1 MKSVTG
7 TKSTRGLPAA
17 SKLSLR
23 SGYLSVASPPER
35 TRFRFSATFAALRH
49 PNYRL
54 WFFGQLVSLVGTWM
68 QSTAQGFLV
77 YELTTSP
84 AYLGYVGFAAGVPT
98 WLFTLYGGLI
108 ADRVPRR
115 TLLILTQSFMMM
127 LAGILAFLTFAG
139 SVQAWH
145 IILLAFL
152 LGTVNAFDAPA
163 RLAFILELVPREDLT
178 NAVALNSTMF
188 NAATAVGP
196 AVAGMAYAAFG
207 PAWCFTIN
215 ALSFIAVILALMRM
229 QLKSPP
235 IKAARGRAMEDIRQG
250 FHFVRSDPIVRTL
263 VMYLAAVSF
272 LGMGFV
278 TLMPAWAVKVLG
290 GGATTNGWLQSA
302 RGIGALCGALLT
314 AALSQRALRGK
325 LITIGTF
332 AFPLALFG
340 FALIRWL
347 PLSLAA
353 LVVIG
358 LSLMIYMNN
367 SNSMVQ
373 TQTPDELRGRVLSI
387 YSLSFFGLMPLGAL
401 FAGALATRWGEPL
414 TVMLAATLLA
424 FCSVLVW
431 LKAPQV
437 RSMG

>member
-1 MKSVTG
+1 M
-7 TKSTRGLPAA
+7 
-17 SKLSLR
+17 SKLSLQ

-35 TRFRFSATFAALRH
+35 KRLRFSATFAALRH

-115 TLLILTQSFMMM
+115 TLLIFTQSFMMV

-145 IILLAFL
+145 IVLLAFL
-152 LGTVNAFDAPA
+152 LGTANAFDAPA

-302 RGIGALCGALLT
+302 RGVGALCGALLT

>member
-1 MKSVTG
+1 M
-7 TKSTRGLPAA
+7 
-17 SKLSLR
+17 SKFSFQ
-23 SGYLSVASPPER
+23 SSPLTIESRRER
-35 TRFRFSATFAALRH
+35 IGVRFGGTFAALRH

-54 WFFGQLVSLVGTWM
+54 WFFGQLISLVGTWM

-77 YELTTSP
+77 YELTSSP

-108 ADRVPRR
+108 ADRMPRR
-115 TLLILTQSFMMM
+115 TMLIFTQSFMML
-127 LAGILAFLTFAG
+127 LASILAFLTFTD
-139 SVQAWH
+139 SVKAWH
-145 IILLAFL
+145 IVIFALL
-152 LGTVNAFDAPA
+152 LGTANAFDAPA
-163 RLAFILELVPREDLT
+163 RLAFVMELVPREDLT

-196 AVAGMAYAAFG
+196 AVAGIAYAALG
-207 PAWCFTIN
+207 PAWCFTLN
-215 ALSFIAVILALMRM
+215 AVSFIAVILALARMR
-229 QLKSPP
+229 LKVLPRTISP
-235 IKAARGRAMEDIRQG
+235 GRAIDDIREG
-250 FHFVRSDPIVRTL
+250 FRFVRSDLIVRTL
-263 VMYLAAVSF
+263 VLYLAAVSF

-302 RGIGALCGALLT
+302 RGLGALLGALLT
-314 AALSQRALRGK
+314 ASLARRDLRGK

-332 AFPLALFG
+332 AFPLALFC

-347 PLSLAA
+347 PLSLMI
-353 LVVIG
+353 LVIIG

-387 YSLSFFGLMPLGAL
+387 YSLSFFGLMPLGSL
-401 FAGALATRWGEPL
+401 FAGGLAARIGEPP
-414 TVMLAATLLA
+414 TVMIAALLLSV
-424 FCSVLVW
+424 CSMLVW
-431 LKAPQV
+431 FKAPQV
-437 RSMG
+437 RQMG

>member
-1 MKSVTG
+1 MRKLTSP
-7 TKSTRGLPAA
+7 TRPLAVALGRERT
-17 SKLSLR
+17 SLR
-23 SGYLSVASPPER
+23 FGG
-35 TRFRFSATFAALRH
+35 TFAALRH

-68 QSTAQGFLV
+68 QTTAQGFLV
-77 YELTTSP
+77 YELTASP
-84 AYLGYVGFAAGVPT
+84 AYLGYVGFANGIPT

-108 ADRVPRR
+108 ADRMSRR
-115 TLLILTQSFMMM
+115 TMLILTQSFMMV
-127 LAGILAFLTFAG
+127 LAAILAFLTFAG
-139 SVQAWH
+139 RVQAWH

-152 LGTVNAFDAPA
+152 LGTANAFDAPA
-163 RLAFILELVPREDLT
+163 RLAFVLELVPREDLT

-196 AVAGMAYAAFG
+196 AVAGMAYAALG

-215 ALSFIAVILALMRM
+215 AVSFIAVILALIRMR
-229 QLKSPP
+229 LGASPRST
-235 IKAARGRAMEDIRQG
+235 AHGRALNDIRQG
-250 FHFVRSDPIVRTL
+250 FRFVRSDAVVRTL
-263 VMYLAAVSF
+263 VLYLAAVSF

-302 RGIGALCGALLT
+302 RGVGAMIGALLT
-314 AALSQRALRGK
+314 ASLARRAMRGK
-325 LITIGTF
+325 LIAIGTF

-347 PLSLAA
+347 PLALLA
-353 LVVIG
+353 LVIIG

-373 TQTPDELRGRVLSI
+373 TQTPDDLRGRVLSI
-387 YSLSFFGLMPLGAL
+387 YSLSFFGLMPLGSL
-401 FAGALATRWGEPL
+401 FAGSLATHLGEPL
-414 TVMLAATLLA
+414 TVMIAATLLGV
-424 FCSVLVW
+424 CSVLVW
-431 LKAPQV
+431 IKAPQV
-437 RSMG
+437 RRTG

>member
-1 MKSVTG
+1 M
-7 TKSTRGLPAA
+7 TKLTSPLRPLAVDLPSERAR
-17 SKLSLR
+17 LR
-23 SGYLSVASPPER
+23 FGG
-35 TRFRFSATFAALRH
+35 TFAALQH

-68 QSTAQGFLV
+68 QTTAQGFLV
-77 YELTTSP
+77 YELTASP
-84 AYLGYVGFAAGVPT
+84 AYLGYVGFANGIPT

-115 TLLILTQSFMMM
+115 TMLILTQSFMMV
-127 LAGILAFLTFAG
+127 LAAILAFLTFAG
-139 SVQAWH
+139 RVQSWH

-152 LGTVNAFDAPA
+152 VGTANAFDAPA
-163 RLAFILELVPREDLT
+163 RLSFVLELVPREDLT

-196 AVAGMAYAAFG
+196 AVAGMAYAALG

-215 ALSFIAVILALMRM
+215 AVSFIAVILALVRMR
-229 QLKSPP
+229 LSAPSKRTPH
-235 IKAARGRAMEDIRQG
+235 GRALDDIRQG
-250 FHFVRSDPIVRTL
+250 FRFVRSDSVVRTL
-263 VMYLAAVSF
+263 VLYLAAVSF

-278 TLMPAWAVKVLG
+278 TLMPAWAVKILG

-302 RGIGALCGALLT
+302 RGVGAMIGALLT
-314 AALSQRALRGK
+314 AALAQRAMRGK

-347 PLSLAA
+347 PLSL
-353 LVVIG
+353 LVLVIIG

-401 FAGALATRWGEPL
+401 FAGSLATTLGEQS
-414 TVMLAATLLA
+414 TVMLAAALLGV
-424 FCSVLVW
+424 CSGLVW
-431 LKAPQV
+431 IKAPQV
-437 RSMG
+437 RRTE

>member
-1 MKSVTG
+1 M
-7 TKSTRGLPAA
+7 
-17 SKLSLR
+17 SKFPLQSSHLTIEAQR
-23 SGYLSVASPPER
+23 ER
-35 TRFRFSATFAALRH
+35 IKFRFGGTFAALRH
-49 PNYRL
+49 PNYRW
-54 WFFGQLVSLVGTWM
+54 WFFGQLISLVGTWM
-68 QSTAQGFLV
+68 QSTAQGFFV
-77 YELTTSP
+77 YELTSSP
-84 AYLGYVGFAAGVPT
+84 AYLGYVGFAAGLPT
-98 WLFTLYGGLI
+98 WLFTLYGGLV
-108 ADRVPRR
+108 ADRMPRR
-115 TLLILTQSFMMM
+115 TLLILTQSSMM
-127 LAGILAFLTFAG
+127 LLASILAYLTFTG
-139 SVQAWH
+139 SVRAWH
-145 IILLAFL
+145 IVLLALL
-152 LGTVNAFDAPA
+152 LGTANAFDAPA
-163 RLAFILELVPREDLT
+163 RLAFVMELVPREDLT

-196 AVAGMAYAAFG
+196 AVAGIAYATLG

-215 ALSFIAVILALMRM
+215 ALSFIAVIFALTQMH
-229 QLKSPP
+229 LKVLPRTSS
-235 IKAARGRAMEDIRQG
+235 RGRAIDDIRQG
-250 FHFVRSDPIVRTL
+250 FHFVRSDLIVRTL
-263 VMYLAAVSF
+263 ILYLAAVSF

-302 RGIGALCGALLT
+302 RGIGALLGALLT
-314 AALSQRALRGK
+314 ASLARRDLRGK

-387 YSLSFFGLMPLGAL
+387 YSLAFFGLMPLGSL
-401 FAGALATRWGEPL
+401 FAGELAARVGEPQ
-414 TVMLAATLLA
+414 TVMIAALLLGI
-424 FCSVLVW
+424 CSGVVW
-431 LKAPQV
+431 FKAPQV
-437 RSMG
+437 RRLG

>member
-1 MKSVTG
+1 MRKLT
-7 TKSTRGLPAA
+7 LPSRPLA
-17 SKLSLR
+17 
-23 SGYLSVASPPER
+23 VAFSPER
-35 TRFRFSATFAALRH
+35 THLRFGGTFAALRH

-68 QSTAQGFLV
+68 QTTAQGFLV
-77 YELTTSP
+77 YELTASP
-84 AYLGYVGFAAGVPT
+84 AYLGYVGFANGIPT

-115 TLLILTQSFMMM
+115 TMLIPTQSFMMV
-127 LAGILAFLTFAG
+127 LAAILAFLTFAG
-139 SVQAWH
+139 RVQSWH
-145 IILLAFL
+145 IILLTFL
-152 LGTVNAFDAPA
+152 LGTANAFDAPA
-163 RLAFILELVPREDLT
+163 RLAFVLELVPREDLT

-196 AVAGMAYAAFG
+196 AVAGMAYAALG

-215 ALSFIAVILALMRM
+215 AVSFIAVILALARMR
-229 QLKSPP
+229 LSATPKSAPH
-235 IKAARGRAMEDIRQG
+235 GRALDDIRQG
-250 FHFVRSDPIVRTL
+250 FRFVRSDPVVRTL
-263 VMYLAAVSF
+263 VWYLAAVSF

-302 RGIGALCGALLT
+302 RGVGAMIGALLT
-314 AALSQRALRGK
+314 ASLAQRAIRGK
-325 LITIGTF
+325 LINLGTF

-347 PLSLAA
+347 PLSLLA

-401 FAGALATRWGEPL
+401 FAGSLATIIGEPL
-414 TVMLAATLLA
+414 TVMVAATLLG

-431 LKAPQV
+431 IKAPQV
-437 RSMG
+437 RRTE

>member
-1 MKSVTG
+1 MNKFTVQSSHVTIE
-7 TKSTRGLPAA
+7 TPLERG
-17 SKLSLR
+17 R
-23 SGYLSVASPPER
+23 V
-35 TRFRFSATFAALRH
+35 RFGGTFAALRH

-54 WFFGQLVSLVGTWM
+54 WFLGQMVSLVGTWM
-68 QSTAQGFLV
+68 QTTAQGFLV
-77 YELTTSP
+77 YELTGSP
-84 AYLGYVGFAAGVPT
+84 VYLGYVGFAAGVPT

-115 TLLILTQSFMMM
+115 TMLILTQSFMMG
-127 LAGILAFLTFAG
+127 LAAILAILTFAERI
-139 SVQAWH
+139 QAWH
-145 IILLAFL
+145 IILFAFL
-152 LGTVNAFDAPA
+152 LGTANAFDAPA
-163 RLAFILELVPREDLT
+163 RLAFVLELVPREDLT

-188 NAATAVGP
+188 NAATAIGP

-215 ALSFIAVILALMRM
+215 AASFLAIILALFRMR
-229 QLKSPP
+229 LKPMP
-235 IKAARGRAMEDIRQG
+235 KVVTRGRAIDDIRQG
-250 FHFVRSDPIVRTL
+250 FRFVRSDAIVRTL
-263 VMYLAAVSF
+263 VLYLAAVSF

-302 RGIGALCGALLT
+302 RGVGALLGALIT
-314 AALSQRALRGK
+314 AALARRTMRGK
-325 LITIGTF
+325 LIAIGF
-332 AFPLALFG
+332 IAFPLALFG

-387 YSLSFFGLMPLGAL
+387 YSLSFFGLMPLGSL
-401 FAGALATRWGEPL
+401 FAGSLAAQVGEPL
-414 TVMLAATLLA
+414 TVMIAATLLGA
-424 FCSVLVW
+424 CSLVVW

-437 RSMG
+437 RLMH